1 MSDVSIPYPQ
11 LDRQHTDTHAHPPH
25 FIARPLDV
33 LESVDSAEGAQPQ
46 DGFVHMVSASVVLQ
60 HDCAQI
66 LEDPAT
72 SEASSPYLD
81 LFRDSDAIHLI

>member
-33 LESVDSAEGAQPQ
+33 LESVDSAEGEQPQ
-46 DGFVHMVSASVVLQ
+46 DGFVHMVYASVVEQ
-60 HDCAQI
+60 HDCAHN
-66 LEDPAT
+66 LVDPAT
-72 SEASSPYLD
+72 SELTSSLSSSYFL
-81 LFRDSDAIHLI
+81 RI